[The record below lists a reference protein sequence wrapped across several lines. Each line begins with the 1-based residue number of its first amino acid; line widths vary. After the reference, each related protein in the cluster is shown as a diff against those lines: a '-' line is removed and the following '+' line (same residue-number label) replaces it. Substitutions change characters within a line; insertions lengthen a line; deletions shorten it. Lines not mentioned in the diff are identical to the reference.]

1 MAMKRTELHSELQG
15 LADSLDD
22 HVTQEDVV
30 RATRALAD
38 RVEAEGLEAPEP
50 EEPPFTPDDP
60 RFPDIDIE
68 LIGHDASILS
78 IVNRGT
84 VLLRRAGQ
92 PQAVID
98 EFFLAVTSKK
108 YDEGLHEITCWFNVV
123 IPDEYENEED

>member
-1 MAMKRTELHSELQG
+1 MTISRTELHSELQG
-15 LADSLDD
+15 LVDSLDD

-68 LIGHDASILS
+68 LIGHDASTLS

-98 EFFLAVTSKK
+98 EFFLAVTGKK
-108 YDEGLHEITCWFNVV
+108 YDEGLHEVTCWFNVA
-123 IPDEYENEED
+123 IPEGLDGD